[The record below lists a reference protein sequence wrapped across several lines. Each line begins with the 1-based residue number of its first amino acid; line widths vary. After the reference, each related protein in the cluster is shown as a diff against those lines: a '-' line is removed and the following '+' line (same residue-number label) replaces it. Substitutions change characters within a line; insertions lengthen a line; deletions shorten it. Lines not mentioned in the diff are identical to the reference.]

1 MVETQRLN
9 TGGKVMEEL
18 KQLLKKLVE
27 ANGPSGHEEN
37 VRNIIKEELAN
48 YVDEVKVD
56 NLGNL
61 ICTKKG
67 AKDTPKA
74 MVLAHTDEIGML
86 VRYIE
91 KEGFIRFSYLGGFFD
106 QMVLGQRVLIHT
118 EKGDIKGVIGS
129 VPPHLLPEEERKK
142 PINRDKMFIDIGAT
156 SREQAEEWGV
166 KIGNPI
172 TWLGQLEELGNNMVT
187 GKAFDDRAGCAVMVQ
202 ALKEVNA
209 QCTVIGVASVMEE
222 VGLRGAQTS
231 SFTVNP
237 DLAIA
242 IDVSATGD
250 HPGVEER
257 QIPVKIGKGPGIT
270 IADGR
275 RESLG
280 GGLISHPKVL
290 KLITETAQKNNI
302 PYQLEIFEGG
312 TTDATA
318 AATSRGGIPSATI
331 SIPTRYIHSPIE
343 VLSLEDLS
351 NAVKLLKLSLENAH
365 KYF

>member
-1 MVETQRLN
+1 
-9 TGGKVMEEL
+9 MEEL
-18 KQLLKKLVE
+18 KQLLKRLVE
-27 ANGPSGHEEN
+27 ATGPSGHEEK
-37 VRNIIKEELAN
+37 VRTLVEEELSN
-48 YVDEVKVD
+48 YVDEIKVD

-67 AKDTPKA
+67 SKASPKA
-74 MVLAHTDEIGML
+74 MILAHTDEIGML

-91 KEGFIRFSYLGGFFD
+91 KEGYIRFSYLGGFFD

-142 PINRDKMFIDIGAT
+142 PINRDKMFIDIGAKN
-156 SREQAEEWGV
+156 REQAEEWGV
-166 KIGNPI
+166 GVGNPI
-172 TWLGQLEELGNNMVT
+172 TWIGHFDELGNSIVT
-187 GKAFDDRAGCAVMVQ
+187 GKAFDDRAGCAVLIQ
-202 ALKEVNA
+202 TLKEVKA
-209 QCTVIGVASVMEE
+209 ECTVIGVASVMEE
-222 VGLRGAQTS
+222 VGLRGAKTS
-231 SFTVNP
+231 SFTIDP
-237 DLAIA
+237 DFAVA
-242 IDVSATGD
+242 IDVTATGD

-257 QIPVKIGKGPGIT
+257 QIPVKVGKGPAIT

-290 KLITETAQKNNI
+290 KLLTETAQKNNI
-302 PYQLEIFEGG
+302 PHQLEIFEGG

-318 AATSRGGIPSATI
+318 VATARGGIPAATI

-351 NAVKLLKLSLENAH
+351 NAVQLLKLSLENAH
-365 KYF
+365 EYF

>member
-1 MVETQRLN
+1 
-9 TGGKVMEEL
+9 MEEL

-48 YVDEVKVD
+48 HVDEIKVD

-67 AKDTPKA
+67 AKDKPKA
-74 MVLAHTDEIGML
+74 MILAHTDEIGML

-142 PINRDKMFIDIGAT
+142 PIDRDKMFIDIGAT

-166 KIGNPI
+166 KIGSPI
-172 TWLGQLEELGNNMVT
+172 TWLGQLEKLGNNMVT

-290 KLITETAQKNNI
+290 KLLTETAQKNNI

-318 AATSRGGIPSATI
+318 AATSRGGVPSATI
-331 SIPTRYIHSPIE
+331 SIPTRYIHSPVE

>member
-1 MVETQRLN
+1 MEDLRL
-9 TGGKVMEEL
+9 
-18 KQLLKKLVE
+18 LLKKLVE

-37 VRNIIKEELAN
+37 VRKVVEEQLTN
-48 YVDEVKVD
+48 YVDEMKVD

-67 AKDTPKA
+67 AKDSPKA
-74 MVLAHTDEIGML
+74 MILAHTDEIGML

-106 QMVLGQRVLIHT
+106 QIVLGQRVLIHT
-118 EKGDIKGVIGS
+118 EKGDIKGVIGA
-129 VPPHLLPEEERKK
+129 VPPHLMPEKERKK
-142 PINRDKMFIDIGAT
+142 SITREKMFIDIGAQ

-166 KIGNPI
+166 KIGSPI
-172 TWLGQLEELGNNMVT
+172 TWLGHFDQLGNNMVI
-187 GKAFDDRAGCAVMVQ
+187 GKAFDDRAGCAIMIQ
-202 ALKEVNA
+202 TLKEVKA
-209 QCTVIGVASVMEE
+209 ECTIIGVASVMEE

-231 SFTVNP
+231 SYTV
-237 DLAIA
+237 DADFAIA
-242 IDVSATGD
+242 LDITATGD

-257 QIPVKIGKGPGIT
+257 QMPVKIGKGPAIT
-270 IADGR
+270 VADGR

-290 KLITETAQKNNI
+290 KLLTETAEKNNI
-302 PYQLEIFEGG
+302 PYQLHVFEGG

-331 SIPTRYIHSPIE
+331 NVPTRYVHSPVE
-343 VLSLEDLS
+343 VLDLQDLS
-351 NAVKLLKLSLENAH
+351 NAVKLLKKSLESAH
-365 KYF
+365 RFF